1 MLHSSGSSGPE
12 SESID
17 TALMTKACREEEKQV
32 GAKIKIK
39 VVEDRGHSG
48 PSKASCLARQLE
60 LPW

>member
-1 MLHSSGSSGPE
+1 MLQFRGSSDPE
-12 SESID
+12 SESND
-17 TALMTKACREEEKQV
+17 TAAMTKACCEEEKQV
-32 GAKIKIK
+32 PAKIK

>member
-1 MLHSSGSSGPE
+1 
-12 SESID
+12 
-17 TALMTKACREEEKQV
+17 MTKACREEEKQV